1 MKFAEPQ
8 KKETS
13 EEDKATKTIS
23 TLSSKASTTNTKS
36 PKDPQYAELSFPYSE
51 TTTTKDENDKD
62 VTATKEYDGTR
73 ISAVKIITGDVEI
86 DENAKVQMETRS
98 ANSLV
103 SAVNE
108 ILTPPEQA
116 IYKSNGDKGNIIDFI
131 IEKYKDGTEY
141 TYELDIKNKG
151 TDDEEVVSLKRRK
164 VEIKDSNGNIIKI
177 IPEYTISLEGF

>member
-1 MKFAEPQ
+1 MKSKIELTVSSIDNSSQLFFAILTMDLNLLFDNVYF
-8 KKETS
+8 KLFCK
-13 EEDKATKTIS
+13 DIS
-23 TLSSKASTTNTKS
+23 
-36 PKDPQYAELSFPYSE
+36 
-51 TTTTKDENDKD
+51 KD
-62 VTATKEYDGTR
+62 VKVTKEYDGTR

-151 TDDEEVVSLKRRK
+151 TDNEEVVSLKRRK